1 MNRILKYL
9 IVAAG
14 MVMAA
19 GCGGNN
25 AEEKKAMGPEAAVET
40 FCRAVA
46 AGDFETAG
54 GLSDTVSMKG
64 YLDEWRKVWNDL
76 QKEDSSAL
84 AIASSML
91 SGAEI
96 EVIRT
101 ERNGEKRTVLYR
113 IEAEGNSKTRT
124 ATVKNEEGEWKVEEI
139 SDASLED

>member
-25 AEEKKAMGPEAAVET
+25 AEEKRAMGPEAAVET

>member
-1 MNRILKYL
+1 MRNKIFIAAL
-9 IVAAG
+9 IG
-14 MVMAA
+14 ICTLMH
-19 GCGGNN
+19 GCRD
-25 AEEKKAMGPEAAVET
+25 AEVEKAMGPEAAVEA

-46 AGDFETAG
+46 AGDFETADE
-54 GLSDTVSMKG
+54 LCDTVSMKG
-64 YLDEWRKVWNDL
+64 YMDEWQKVWNDL

-101 ERNGEKRTVLYR
+101 ERNGDKRTVLYR

>member
-1 MNRILKYL
+1 MRNKIFIAAL
-9 IVAAG
+9 IG
-14 MVMAA
+14 ICTLMH
-19 GCGGNN
+19 GCRD

-54 GLSDTVSMKG
+54 GLCDTVSMKG

>member
-1 MNRILKYL
+1 MH
-9 IVAAG
+9 
-14 MVMAA
+14 
-19 GCGGNN
+19 GCRD
-25 AEEKKAMGPEAAVET
+25 AEEKKAMGPEAAVEA

-54 GLSDTVSMKG
+54 GLCDTVSMKG
-64 YLDEWRKVWNDL
+64 YMDEWRKAWNDL
-76 QKEDSSAL
+76 QKEDSCAL
-84 AIASSML
+84 TIASSML

-124 ATVKNEEGEWKVEEI
+124 ATLKNEEGEWKVEEI

>member
-1 MNRILKYL
+1 MRNKIFIAAL
-9 IVAAG
+9 IG
-14 MVMAA
+14 ICTLMH
-19 GCGGNN
+19 GCRD
-25 AEEKKAMGPEAAVET
+25 AEEKKVMGPEAAVET

-54 GLSDTVSMKG
+54 GLCDTVSMKG

-139 SDASLED
+139 SDASLEE

>member
-1 MNRILKYL
+1 MI
-9 IVAAG
+9 AA
-14 MVMAA
+14 MLS
-19 GCGGNN
+19 GCRGG
-25 AEEKKAMGPEAAVET
+25 EQGEQVSGPEAVVEA

-54 GLSDTVSMKG
+54 GLCDTVSMKG

-101 ERNGEKRTVLYR
+101 ERYGEKRTVLYR

>member
-1 MNRILKYL
+1 MH
-9 IVAAG
+9 
-14 MVMAA
+14 
-19 GCGGNN
+19 GCRD
-25 AEEKKAMGPEAAVET
+25 AEEKEAMGPEAAVET

-54 GLSDTVSMKG
+54 GLCDTVSMKG

-113 IEAEGNSKTRT
+113 IEAEGNSKTRI

>member
-1 MNRILKYL
+1 
-9 IVAAG
+9 

-25 AEEKKAMGPEAAVET
+25 AEEKEAMGPEAAVET

-54 GLSDTVSMKG
+54 GLCDTVSMKG

>member
-1 MNRILKYL
+1 MKNKIF
-9 IVAAG
+9 IAALVG
-14 MVMAA
+14 ICTLMH
-19 GCGGNN
+19 GCRD

-46 AGDFETAG
+46 AGDFETADE
-54 GLSDTVSMKG
+54 LCDTVSMKG

>member
-46 AGDFETAG
+46 AGDFETADE
-54 GLSDTVSMKG
+54 LCDTVSMKG

-91 SGAEI
+91 SGADI

>member
-1 MNRILKYL
+1 MRNKIFIAAL
-9 IVAAG
+9 IG
-14 MVMAA
+14 ICTLMH
-19 GCGGNN
+19 GCRD

-54 GLSDTVSMKG
+54 GLCDTVSMKG

-101 ERNGEKRTVLYR
+101 ERNGDKRTVLYR

>member
-1 MNRILKYL
+1 MRNKIFIAAL
-9 IVAAG
+9 IG
-14 MVMAA
+14 ICTLMH
-19 GCGGNN
+19 GCRD

-54 GLSDTVSMKG
+54 GLCDTVSMKG

-139 SDASLED
+139 SDASLEE

>member
-54 GLSDTVSMKG
+54 GLCDTVSMKG

>member
-1 MNRILKYL
+1 MVVSFSGG
-9 IVAAG
+9 VAD
-14 MVMAA
+14 
-19 GCGGNN
+19 CIREEL
-25 AEEKKAMGPEAAVET
+25 EEKKAMRPEAAVET

-54 GLSDTVSMKG
+54 GLCDTVSMKG

-96 EVIRT
+96 EVIKT

>member
-1 MNRILKYL
+1 MRNKIFIAAL
-9 IVAAG
+9 IG
-14 MVMAA
+14 ICTLMH
-19 GCGGNN
+19 GCRD
-25 AEEKKAMGPEAAVET
+25 AEEEKAMGPEAAVEA

-54 GLSDTVSMKG
+54 GLCDTVSMKG

>member
-1 MNRILKYL
+1 MRNKIFIAAL
-9 IVAAG
+9 IG
-14 MVMAA
+14 ICTLMH
-19 GCGGNN
+19 GCRD
-25 AEEKKAMGPEAAVET
+25 AEEEKAMGPEAAVEA

-46 AGDFETAG
+46 AGDFETADE
-54 GLSDTVSMKG
+54 LCDTVSMKG
-64 YLDEWRKVWNDL
+64 YMDEWRKVWNDL

-101 ERNGEKRTVLYR
+101 ERNGDKRTVLYR

-139 SDASLED
+139 SDASLEE

>member
-25 AEEKKAMGPEAAVET
+25 AEEEKAMEPEAAVET

-54 GLSDTVSMKG
+54 GLCDTVSMKG

-101 ERNGEKRTVLYR
+101 ERSGEKRTVLYR

>member
-1 MNRILKYL
+1 MRNKIFIAAL
-9 IVAAG
+9 IG
-14 MVMAA
+14 ICTLMH
-19 GCGGNN
+19 GCRD
-25 AEEKKAMGPEAAVET
+25 AEEMKAMGPEAAVET

-54 GLSDTVSMKG
+54 GLCDTVSMKG

>member
-1 MNRILKYL
+1 MGNKIFIAAL
-9 IVAAG
+9 IG
-14 MVMAA
+14 ICTLMH
-19 GCGGNN
+19 GCRD
-25 AEEKKAMGPEAAVET
+25 AEEEKAMGPEASVET

-54 GLSDTVSMKG
+54 GLCDTVSMKG

>member
-1 MNRILKYL
+1 MRNKIFIAAL
-9 IVAAG
+9 IG
-14 MVMAA
+14 ICTLMH
-19 GCGGNN
+19 GCGD

-54 GLSDTVSMKG
+54 GLCDTVSMKE

-139 SDASLED
+139 SDANLEE

>member
-1 MNRILKYL
+1 MRNKIFIAAL
-9 IVAAG
+9 IG
-14 MVMAA
+14 ICTLMH
-19 GCGGNN
+19 GCRD
-25 AEEKKAMGPEAAVET
+25 AEEKKAMGPEAAVEA

-46 AGDFETAG
+46 AGDFETADE
-54 GLSDTVSMKG
+54 LCDTVSMKG

>member
-46 AGDFETAG
+46 AGDFETADE
-54 GLSDTVSMKG
+54 LCDTVSMKG

>member
-1 MNRILKYL
+1 
-9 IVAAG
+9 

-54 GLSDTVSMKG
+54 GLCDTVSMKG

>member
-1 MNRILKYL
+1 MRNKIFIAAL
-9 IVAAG
+9 IG
-14 MVMAA
+14 ICTLMH
-19 GCGGNN
+19 GCRD
-25 AEEKKAMGPEAAVET
+25 AEEEKSMGPEAAVET

-54 GLSDTVSMKG
+54 GLCDTVSMKG

>member
-1 MNRILKYL
+1 MRNKIFIAAL
-9 IVAAG
+9 IG
-14 MVMAA
+14 ICTLMH
-19 GCGGNN
+19 GCRD

-46 AGDFETAG
+46 AGDFETADE
-54 GLSDTVSMKG
+54 LCDTVSMKR

-139 SDASLED
+139 SDASLEE

>member
-1 MNRILKYL
+1 MRNKIF
-9 IVAAG
+9 IVALVG
-14 MVMAA
+14 ICTLMH
-19 GCGGNN
+19 GCRD

-54 GLSDTVSMKG
+54 GLCDTVSMKG

>member
-54 GLSDTVSMKG
+54 GLCDTVSMKG

-124 ATVKNEEGEWKVEEI
+124 ATVKNEEGEWKIEEI

>member
-1 MNRILKYL
+1 MKNKIFIAAL
-9 IVAAG
+9 IG
-14 MVMAA
+14 ICTLMH
-19 GCGGNN
+19 GCRD
-25 AEEKKAMGPEAAVET
+25 AEEEKAVGPEAAVET

-54 GLSDTVSMKG
+54 GLCDTVSMKG

-113 IEAEGNSKTRT
+113 IEAEGKSKTRT

-139 SDASLED
+139 SDASLEE

>member
-1 MNRILKYL
+1 MKNKIFIAAL
-9 IVAAG
+9 IG
-14 MVMAA
+14 ICTLMH
-19 GCGGNN
+19 GCRD

-46 AGDFETAG
+46 AGDFETADE
-54 GLSDTVSMKG
+54 LCDTVSMKR

>member
-1 MNRILKYL
+1 MKNKIFIAAL
-9 IVAAG
+9 IG
-14 MVMAA
+14 ICTLMH
-19 GCGGNN
+19 GCRD

-54 GLSDTVSMKG
+54 GLCDTVSMKG

>member
-25 AEEKKAMGPEAAVET
+25 AEEEKAMGPEAAVET

>member
-14 MVMAA
+14 MVMAV

-25 AEEKKAMGPEAAVET
+25 AEEKKAMGPEAAVEA

-46 AGDFETAG
+46 AGDFGTAG
-54 GLSDTVSMKG
+54 GLCDTVSMKG

>member
-1 MNRILKYL
+1 MRNKIFIAAL
-9 IVAAG
+9 IG
-14 MVMAA
+14 ICTLMH
-19 GCGGNN
+19 GCRD

-54 GLSDTVSMKG
+54 GLCDTVSMKE

>member
-9 IVAAG
+9 IVATG

-54 GLSDTVSMKG
+54 GLCDTVSMKG

>member
-1 MNRILKYL
+1 MRNKIFIAAL
-9 IVAAG
+9 IG
-14 MVMAA
+14 ICTLMH
-19 GCGGNN
+19 GCRD

-54 GLSDTVSMKG
+54 GLCDTVSMKG
-64 YLDEWRKVWNDL
+64 YLNEWRKVWNDL

-96 EVIRT
+96 D
-101 ERNGEKRTVLYR
+101 
-113 IEAEGNSKTRT
+113 T
-124 ATVKNEEGEWKVEEI
+124 APAT
-139 SDASLED
+139 SLSFSLSA

>member
-1 MNRILKYL
+1 MRNKIFITAL
-9 IVAAG
+9 IG
-14 MVMAA
+14 ICTLMH
-19 GCGGNN
+19 GCRD

-54 GLSDTVSMKG
+54 GLCDTVSMKG

-113 IEAEGNSKTRT
+113 IEAEGKSKTRT
-124 ATVKNEEGEWKVEEI
+124 ATVKNEEGEWKIEEI
-139 SDASLED
+139 SDASLEE

>member
-1 MNRILKYL
+1 MRNKIFIAAL
-9 IVAAG
+9 IG
-14 MVMAA
+14 ICTLMH
-19 GCGGNN
+19 GCRD

-54 GLSDTVSMKG
+54 GLCDTVSMKG

-139 SDASLED
+139 SDANLED

>member
-25 AEEKKAMGPEAAVET
+25 AEEKRAMGPEAAVET

-54 GLSDTVSMKG
+54 GLCDTVSMKG

>member
-1 MNRILKYL
+1 MKNKIFIAAL
-9 IVAAG
+9 IG
-14 MVMAA
+14 ICTLMH
-19 GCGGNN
+19 GCRD
-25 AEEKKAMGPEAAVET
+25 AEEEKAMGPEAAVEA

-54 GLSDTVSMKG
+54 GLCDTVSMKG

-139 SDASLED
+139 SDANLEE

>member
-1 MNRILKYL
+1 
-9 IVAAG
+9 

-46 AGDFETAG
+46 AGDFETADE
-54 GLSDTVSMKG
+54 LCDTVSMKG